1 MFRHRMDRAARPAA
15 ADVKRV
21 TLVLLAC
28 CGAAALH
35 AGDLHVVVRDAK
47 QQGVADV
54 VVIATPA
61 AATTPAQRA
70 VSARATMDQRDL
82 TFVPDVLVVQTGT
95 AISFPNHDIV
105 KHQVYSFS
113 PAKSFQLPLYVGK
126 VYPPLVF
133 DKPGIV
139 TIGCNIHDSMLG
151 FIYVTDS
158 PWFGKTDAN
167 GAADIAQLPPG
178 VYDIALWHPRQNDAP
193 TKVQGKVSIDASGTA
208 QAQFVLPALRA
219 APNHNSTK
227 KWNGY

>member
-1 MFRHRMDRAARPAA
+1 MFHHRRDRAARPAVI
-15 ADVKRV
+15 DVKRV
-21 TLVLLAC
+21 TLALFAC
-28 CGAAALH
+28 CGVAALR
-35 AGDLHVVVRDAK
+35 AGELQVTVVDAK
-47 QQGVADV
+47 QRGVVDV
-54 VVIATPA
+54 VVIATPVA
-61 AATTPAQRA
+61 GSGLAQRA
-70 VSARATMDQRDL
+70 ATARATMDQRDL

-95 AISFPNHDIV
+95 SISFPNHDIV

-113 PAKSFQLPLYVGK
+113 QAKTFQLPLYVGK

-158 PWFGKTDAN
+158 PWFGKTDAS
-167 GAADIAQLPPG
+167 GAADIAQLPAG
-178 VYDIALWHPRQNDAP
+178 LYDIALWHPRQNDAP
-193 TKVQGKVSIDASGTA
+193 TKVHGKVEIDASGTA
-208 QAQFVLPALRA
+208 HAQFVLPALRA